1 MSSDQP
7 SITASKVGIAS
18 PTASSSSKVDN
29 PTMAN
34 PWSTTP
40 ADVALAPLYKL
51 LKNFESLDQ
60 LFASQL
66 EAANSSSSSV
76 GATTI
81 GLGMSSSSS
90 GGISSPVGSP
100 TPIAIPSSTT
110 AATSQILL
118 TLAPDNANH
127 GSMLIRQLRESDKAS
142 AVRREKQ
149 QDVVTGEL
157 FPEIKKSLQLADQTT
172 LLFERLSDSLDLL
185 SDIDTLRRSYNST
198 YRTNQKIWDEISQEN
213 KAKLIQCLRSA
224 VYAIFQL
231 FEAREEK
238 ARFVAHEKS
247 LLDLVKR
254 TDILREDIE
263 FDDYYLEDLFD
274 LLQECSNSLELI
286 RLYPA
291 VKSGSGR
298 RIPPKGPCTPGT
310 PGGTIGV
317 K

>member
-1 MSSDQP
+1 MDQH
-7 SITASKVGIAS
+7 SISASKAGIAS
-18 PTASSSSKVDN
+18 PHSSSSSRGDN
-29 PTMAN
+29 RAAMAN

-60 LFASQL
+60 LLAAQL
-66 EAANSSSSSV
+66 EIANSSSGS
-76 GATTI
+76 TTN
-81 GLGMSSSSS
+81 GLSMSSSSS
-90 GGISSPVGSP
+90 GGISSPPGGSP
-100 TPIAIPSSTT
+100 TPGAVPHSTT
-110 AATSQILL
+110 AATSQILS
-118 TLAPDNANH
+118 TLAPDSANH
-127 GSMLIRQLRESDKAS
+127 GSVLVRQLRESDKAS
-142 AVRREKQ
+142 AIRREKQ
-149 QDVVTGEL
+149 YDVIAGEL
-157 FPEIKKSLQLADQTT
+157 FPEMKKSLQLADQTT
-172 LLFERLSDSLDLL
+172 LLFERLSDSLDVL
-185 SDIDTLRRSYNST
+185 SDIDTLRRSYNSS

-247 LLDLVKR
+247 LLEMVKR

-298 RIPPKGPCTPGT
+298 RIKPGT
-310 PGGTIGV
+310 TPTSLSSIGV